1 MTNQN
6 EAERRLRILIFWE
19 KHGMGATT
27 EAFSVSKRT
36 LYRWRHMLVKGE
48 GKIVALDTHSTRPKT
63 IRRRIYPEGLCDRI
77 RTLRG
82 EHPRLGKKK
91 LTPLL
96 REEGYMVSESY
107 VGRVIGDLKRR
118 GLLLDPVHVSFSART
133 GTLIEQKPKKHK
145 KKLRRPH
152 GHRVLE
158 IDTIVRYVDGVKR
171 YILTAVDTETRVAFA
186 GCYTNHGS
194 ASAADFLR
202 KTLAV
207 IPNPPNAV
215 QTDNGSEF
223 ALHFARATEELGLT
237 HYHTYP
243 RTPKMNAHVERFNRT
258 LWEEFGRYHRG
269 LLRDDVSAFNTALV
283 DWLLWYNG
291 ERPHHSLGNVSPLQY
306 TVRTLFASQTVE
318 CQRWWT
324 YTTT

>member
-1 MTNQN
+1 MNNKT
-6 EAERRLRILIFWE
+6 EAERRLRILRFWDT
-19 KHGMGATT
+19 HGLSATVD
-27 EAFSVSKRT
+27 AYGVSKRT
-36 LYRWRHMLVKGE
+36 LYRWK
-48 GKIVALDTHSTRPKT
+48 KALLSSGGHLESLDKQQTVPKT
-63 IRRRIYPEGLCDRI
+63 RRTRTYPDGLIDHIITI
-77 RTLRG
+77 RT
-82 EHPRLGKKK
+82 EHPGIGKEK

-96 REEGYMVSESY
+96 RDKGYSVSESY
-107 VGRVIGDLKRR
+107 VGRTLGDMKKR
-118 GLLLDPVHVSFSART
+118 GLLPVPVHLSLSART

-145 KKLRRPH
+145 KKLRKPS

-194 ASAADFLR
+194 ASAADFLK

-207 IPNPPNAV
+207 IPNPPDAV

-223 ALHFARATEELGLT
+223 ALHFARATEDLGLT

-258 LWEEFGRYHRG
+258 LWEEFGRYRRG
-269 LLRDDVSAFNTALV
+269 LLRDDVHTFNTALI

-306 TVRTLFASQTVE
+306 TVRTLFTSQTAN
-318 CQRWWT
+318 CQMWWT
-324 YTTT
+324 YTTS